1 MPCAREIELP
11 ERLPHVR
18 ERGAHNIRDSLRCR
32 RHPEDHGEDGRH
44 KDADEDRA
52 VHVARHQRRREK
64 QSEEREQ
71 RRRCGDVPK
80 GDIGRRILD
89 DQPRPLQSDERDK
102 ESDAHADGVFQITW
116 NSIDDCLSDS
126 ADCQNQE
133 EHTREEHGTECHG
146 PVQSENAA
154 DIVGKERI
162 QPHARC
168 ERDGIV
174 RKNAHCERR
183 ECGNPN
189 RRGNRRLLRD
199 AGIRKYVWIDE
210 ENIRHGN
217 ERRHARE

>member
-1 MPCAREIELP
+1 MPCAHQIELP

-18 ERGAHNIRDSLRCR
+18 ERGAHDIRDSLRCR

-52 VHVARHQRRREK
+52 MHVARHQRRREE
-64 QSEEREQ
+64 QTEEREQ
-71 RRRCGDVPK
+71 CRRRGDVTK
-80 GDIGRRILD
+80 GDIGRRVLD
-89 DQPRPLQSDERDK
+89 DQPRPLQPDERDK
-102 ESDAHADGVFQITW
+102 ESDARADGVFQVMRD
-116 NSIDDCLSDS
+116 SIDDRLSDS
-126 ADCQNQE
+126 ANRQNQE
-133 EHTREEHGTECHG
+133 EHAREEHGTERYS
-146 PVQSENAA
+146 PVQSEDAA

-162 QPHARC
+162 QTHARC

-174 RKNAHCERR
+174 RKNAHGERR
-183 ECGNPN
+183 ECRDPD

-199 AGIRKYVWIDE
+199 TGVRKYIWIDK